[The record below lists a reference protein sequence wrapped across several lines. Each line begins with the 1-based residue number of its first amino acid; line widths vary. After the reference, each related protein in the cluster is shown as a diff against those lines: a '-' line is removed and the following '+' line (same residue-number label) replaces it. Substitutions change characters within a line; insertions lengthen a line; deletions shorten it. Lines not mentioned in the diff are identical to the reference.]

1 MPLPTPANR
10 VQQHTRRVVCEGYKR
25 EDGLWDIEGHLLDTK
40 NMPIELK
47 DRDEGIL
54 PAGEPVH
61 SMAIRLTIDL
71 DLNILN
77 VAASMDATPFK
88 GCPSIADSY
97 KRLIGIQ
104 IKPGFTKLTR
114 EMFSGINGCTHLL
127 ELLGPVATTAYQATH
142 HAREIQEGW
151 TDGEQKPPML
161 DMCHTMDSKG
171 GVVQQYWPH
180 FYQNDES
187 ESALQVIASSAAIDN
202 KQKDAVSEH

>member
-1 MPLPTPANR
+1 MPLPSPANR

-71 DLNILN
+71 DLNILD

-97 KRLIGIQ
+97 KRLIGVQ

-114 EMFSGINGCTHLL
+114 EMFGGVNGCTHLL

-142 HAREIQEGW
+142 HEREIQEGW
-151 TDGEQKPPML
+151 TDGDQKPPML

-180 FYQNDES
+180 FYQSKKSSSPLE
-187 ESALQVIASSAAIDN
+187 VIASSANESKHADP
-202 KQKDAVSEH
+202 ASEH